1 MSPIVLVSPES
12 HLQIIIKK
20 FVDLVISL
28 VNLLNLS
35 FITQFVIKFF
45 AVKQAA
51 HNKIVIFCVN
61 LFLHIFCG

>member
-1 MSPIVLVSPES
+1 MCPIVLVSPKS

-35 FITQFVIKFF
+35 LIT
-45 AVKQAA
+45 
-51 HNKIVIFCVN
+51 
-61 LFLHIFCG
+61 